1 MKYITKKKI
10 ALKENRLFK
19 QTQKKKRNLYIKYK
33 YIFYIVI

>member
-19 QTQKKKRNLYIKYK
+19 QTQKKKRNLYKI
-33 YIFYIVI
+33 